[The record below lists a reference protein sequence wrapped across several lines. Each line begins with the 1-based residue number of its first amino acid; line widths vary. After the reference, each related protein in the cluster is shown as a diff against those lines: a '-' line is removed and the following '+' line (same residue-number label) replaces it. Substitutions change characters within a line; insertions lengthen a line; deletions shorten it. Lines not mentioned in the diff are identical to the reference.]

1 MATVHEPPPKVRT
14 EDEPKLEPLGEP
26 IAQDKESRRRDRFHA
41 MLVLLA
47 VIAVFALIILLAVF
61 SPPPE
66 GVEFQ
71 PWIMP

>member
-41 MLVLLA
+41 
-47 VIAVFALIILLAVF
+47 
-61 SPPPE
+61 
-66 GVEFQ
+66 
-71 PWIMP
+71 

>member
-41 MLVLLA
+41 SNSSPGSCRKEMMPQNGSLPRRRVVFHRGCLVL
-47 VIAVFALIILLAVF
+47 
-61 SPPPE
+61 
-66 GVEFQ
+66 Q
-71 PWIMP
+71 R

>member
-1 MATVHEPPPKVRT
+1 MATVHEPPPKVRDK
-14 EDEPKLEPLGEP
+14 DEPTLEPTREP
-26 IAQDKESRRRDRFHA
+26 FAEDKGKLRSDRIHA
-41 MLVLLA
+41 ILVLLA
-47 VIAVFALIILLAVF
+47 VIAVFALIVLLAVF